1 MAMTATTKTRWRA
14 LFAIAALTIAHA
26 AGAADADV
34 SGTWIMTVATSAG
47 SGTPTFVLAQ
57 KGNAITG
64 SYKGQMGESP
74 VTGTIQGDEVVLQYS
89 VDAQGVPLTVK
100 YTGKVAGNSM
110 SGKVSLGQF
119 GEGTFKGIKQ

>member
-1 MAMTATTKTRWRA
+1 MAMTVKYKTGLSAFLA
-14 LFAIAALTIAHA
+14 LAALTIAQA
-26 AGAADADV
+26 ASAADADV

-57 KGNAITG
+57 KGDAVTG
-64 SYKGQMGESP
+64 SYKGQMGESA
-74 VTGTIQGDEVVLQYS
+74 VTGTVQGDDVVLQYT

-100 YTGKVAGNSM
+100 YMGKIAGNSM

-119 GEGTFKGIKQ
+119 GDGTFKGTKQ

>member
-1 MAMTATTKTRWRA
+1 MRVKYKTGLSA
-14 LFAIAALTIAHA
+14 LFAFAVLTIAHA
-26 AGAADADV
+26 ASAADIDV

-64 SYKGQMGESP
+64 SYKGQFGESA
-74 VTGTIQGDEVVLQYS
+74 VTGTVQGDDVVLQYS

-119 GEGTFKGIKQ
+119 GEGTFNGTKQ